1 MKILKSK
8 GFFIKSFFFYIF
20 LTFFVILLSW
30 AFLEPFAYNFM
41 VKYFSAPSLSGSK
54 NIVIIAIDDK
64 SISYHRWPW
73 PREYYGQIMDF
84 LHTYSTPQA
93 IGFDALIQSADKDNP
108 ASDKKFYDYINKID
122 NLIVGFSPL
131 GQKVF
136 DDKREEKYN
145 KQFYEKFKVNIDTPY
160 PLYKYG
166 TYSSISEFPQDYFNA
181 VKNTGS
187 VNVSTN
193 ANGYL
198 TYMDQVVEVN
208 GNFYPSLGLRM
219 YMFLNDADTL
229 TLMPD
234 NIVVNKTNLF
244 IPAIST
250 KQGLQNLIRFYKFV
264 NNTEYTHKK
273 YSASDV
279 LRSYQNLK
287 EGKKP
292 IIDPKEFDNKIVFVG
307 ANAKAAAL
315 GLEDALPTPML
326 NAHPGVDIQA
336 TNLDNLINGDF
347 MKITGLAQ
355 DLGILIIMSIL
366 TFILIS
372 RFSFIISLSGI
383 IILAGLYLLF
393 CIYCYRRGIAVNVY
407 TPIAMQALTTIF
419 GYSYRFILEG
429 KNKEKIKQAMGKYLS
444 QDIMKN
450 VVQNIDDIKL
460 GGKRANV
467 TVLFAD
473 IRGFTSMSE
482 RMTAEEVSKILN
494 EYFTEIEPIITSY
507 NGVINKFIGDAVMA
521 IFGEP
526 IQDINHPVNAVKCAY
541 AMLKKVDELR
551 DKWLFEGKPK
561 IEIGIGINTG
571 EAFVGNIGSEKRLE
585 YTVIGDTVNLA
596 SRIESYNKVYH
607 TNFLI
612 SSSTYSHVT
621 NIADVIKISDVT
633 IRGKSK
639 KMDIFEVLRI
649 QTGDKL

>member
-8 GFFIKSFFFYIF
+8 GFFIKSFFLHLF
-20 LTFFVILLSW
+20 LSIVVMILTW

-41 VKYFSAPSLSGSK
+41 TKYFSAVREGSSD
-54 NIVIIAIDDK
+54 IAIIAIDDK
-64 SISYHRWPW
+64 SISYHKWPW
-73 PREYYGQIMDF
+73 PREYYGEIMDY
-84 LHTYSTPQA
+84 LSTYAKPKV
-93 IGFDALIQSADKDNP
+93 IGFDALIQSTDKTNTE
-108 ASDKKFYDYINKID
+108 SDQKFYQYVKKSK
-122 NLIVGFSPL
+122 NLVVGFSPL
-131 GQKVF
+131 THDVF
-136 DDKREEKYN
+136 NPQRTKTYNDKFFN
-145 KQFYEKFKVNIDTPY
+145 KFKVYVNTPY
-160 PLYKYG
+160 ELYDYG
-166 TYSSISEFPQDYFNA
+166 TYTSISEFPDDYFNA
-181 VKNTGS
+181 VRESGS
-187 VNVSTN
+187 VSVAPN
-193 ANGYL
+193 ANGYV
-198 TYMDQVVEVN
+198 THMSQVISVG
-208 GNFYPSLGLRM
+208 GNYYPSLGLRM
-219 YMFLNDADTL
+219 YMHIKNANKL
-229 TLMPD
+229 TVYTD
-234 NIVVNKTNLF
+234 KIVVDQTGLT
-244 IPAIST
+244 IPAVAT
-250 KQGLQNLIRFYKFV
+250 NRGVQNLIRYYKFYKDS
-264 NNTEYTHKK
+264 EYTHKK
-273 YSASDV
+273 YSASDI
-279 LRSYQNLK
+279 LKSYEAIQQ
-287 EGKKP
+287 GKKP
-292 IIDPKEFDNKIVFVG
+292 IIDPKEFEGKIVFVG

-315 GLEDALPTPML
+315 GLEDALPSPMHIK
-326 NAHPGVDIQA
+326 HPGVDIQA
-336 TNLDNLINGDF
+336 TNVDNILNNDF
-347 MKITGLAQ
+347 MRSTSLLQ
-355 DLGILIIMSIL
+355 DLAVLFVISCI

-372 RFSFIISLSGI
+372 KFSFIVSLILLIGLAILYFIISI
-383 IILAGLYLLF
+383 I
-393 CIYCYRRGIAVNVY
+393 CYRHGIAITVS
-407 TPIAMQALTTIF
+407 TPLAIQALTTIF

-482 RMTAEEVSKILN
+482 KMTAEEVSKILN

-612 SSSTYSHVT
+612 SSSTYSHVSD
-621 NIADVIKISDVT
+621 IADVIKISEVT

-639 KMDIFEVLRI
+639 KMDIYEVLR
-649 QTGDKL
+649 LSNH